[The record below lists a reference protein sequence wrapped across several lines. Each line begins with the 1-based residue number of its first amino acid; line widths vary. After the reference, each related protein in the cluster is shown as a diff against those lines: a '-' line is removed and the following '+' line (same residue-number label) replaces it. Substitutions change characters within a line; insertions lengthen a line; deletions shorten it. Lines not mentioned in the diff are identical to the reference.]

1 MTDYTPDEKH
11 LEFIQNTITRMGQ
24 NSFQAKAWGI
34 SIVSALLAFMLSQ
47 SDHKLKIICIVIAIV
62 VTLLF
67 CLLDVYYLFLER
79 GYRSLYNSVAGLTP
93 NHSVKKYDMKIP
105 AEEKG
110 FGKYVKALFSVS
122 TGIFYSV
129 VIIGLIIMIIVI

>member
-1 MTDYTPDEKH
+1 MTNYTPDEKH

-47 SDHKLKIICIVIAIV
+47 SEHKLKIMCILIAIV

-67 CLLDVYYLFLER
+67 GLLDVYYLYLER

-93 NHSVKKYDMKIP
+93 NHSIRKYDMKIM
-105 AEEKG
+105 KKDRG
-110 FGKYVKALFSVS
+110 FGKYMKALFSVS
-122 TGIFYSV
+122 TGLFYSI
-129 VIIGLIIMIIVI
+129 VIVGLSIMIIVI